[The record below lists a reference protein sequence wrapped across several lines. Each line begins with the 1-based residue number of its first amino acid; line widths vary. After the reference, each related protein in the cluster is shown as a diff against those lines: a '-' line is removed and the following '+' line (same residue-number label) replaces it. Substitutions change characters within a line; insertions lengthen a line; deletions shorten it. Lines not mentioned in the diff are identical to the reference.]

1 MYKRAVLDLEETQVM
16 DELLAIMQRFE
27 GWGLRANVLEMTA
40 AIHTLQSF
48 VVQHMLARIE
58 PSLWSDWYIT
68 AGKGERS
75 RANIRMEHIL
85 EPATPVSPTA
95 PSARPRITADEPRK
109 KPAPVKAGMS
119 PPQHRTGRKPRGDV
133 LVGCGLRAKRPT
145 VILRFSEAVAE
156 TLGLGPGPVCE
167 CNVEQVGKTLLVR
180 PGRGLHARK
189 PATARQFL
197 LRLATAERWGSLGLH
212 PSEVCAWHF
221 DSENRLVIQAPAWL
235 PTAVAKA
242 PVPVS
247 RPQVRSEKE
256 KDAPP
261 ASCKKM
267 AGTNPTIKCAA
278 CQKATATVECSRC
291 PTLLCDACWDPHVR
305 VHWHAKAG
313 DKAITAARDARHA
326 MRKDA

>member
-109 KPAPVKAGMS
+109 KPAPVKAGM
-119 PPQHRTGRKPRGDV
+119 V
-133 LVGCGLRAKRPT
+133 LKGISTTKAGSMLRASIKVRRAGQASTDRPG
-145 VILRFSEAVAE
+145 FSETDLVAHCGR
-156 TLGLGPGPVCE
+156 LR
-167 CNVEQVGKTLLVR
+167 VGST
-180 PGRGLHARK
+180 
-189 PATARQFL
+189 
-197 LRLATAERWGSLGLH
+197 
-212 PSEVCAWHF
+212 
-221 DSENRLVIQAPAWL
+221 
-235 PTAVAKA
+235 PT
-242 PVPVS
+242 
-247 RPQVRSEKE
+247 R
-256 KDAPP
+256 
-261 ASCKKM
+261 
-267 AGTNPTIKCAA
+267 
-278 CQKATATVECSRC
+278 
-291 PTLLCDACWDPHVR
+291 
-305 VHWHAKAG
+305 
-313 DKAITAARDARHA
+313 
-326 MRKDA
+326 